1 MMLSSALAWLREPSD
16 FFTLDKLLRKGW
28 PGLANFFSLQKPLEL
43 GRAARLV
50 ERTIFLG
57 GMACFIYFGGLP
69 VGSLRHKAGLT
80 DALELAFMVKAI
92 ALIAGEAVQWSL
104 GIVKYIVGGFE
115 RFAGHDPDAAPP
127 AQAGPMDFGRFG
139 GRKPR

>member
-1 MMLSSALAWLREPSD
+1 MMLSRALAWLREPSD
-16 FFTLDKLLRKGW
+16 SFTLSKLLRKGW
-28 PGLANFFSLQKPLEL
+28 PGLANFLSLQKPLEL

-57 GMACFIYFGGLP
+57 AMACFVYFGGLP
-69 VGSLRHKAGLT
+69 IGSLRHKAGLT
-80 DALELAFMVKAI
+80 DALELALMVKVA

-104 GIVKYIVGGFE
+104 GILKYVVGGIE

-127 AQAGPMDFGRFG
+127 AA
-139 GRKPR
+139 